1 MTMTTILRGPSAVK
15 SNPVADPTARNSWR
29 DVLKVHPAAELFP
42 MMSEAELVELG
53 EDIKRNGLQRPIS
66 VIFDDAGMWVLDGR
80 NRLDAIERGGFNPI
94 DTDEPDRGFG
104 PLDEDLGLPEHL
116 LPDGIHNYC
125 IDHVISD
132 DPWAYVISANL
143 HRRHLTTEQKRDLI
157 ARVLKA
163 RPQSS
168 NNSIANQIKVDD
180 KTVAKV
186 RRELE
191 GRSEIPNVE
200 VRTDTKGRQ
209 RPATKQPPLR
219 CRTWR
224 SRQRPTASPCT
235 QARYHRSGT
244 RHPALSV
251 SEVLGA
257 VDLDPC
263 WHPNSPVRAT
273 TTYTE
278 EQNGLSVEW
287 HGRLF
292 LNPPYGRAIDAWIEK
307 LVSEHV
313 VGRVIE
319 AVALVPAR
327 VDTEWFR
334 RLDAFPRCFLRGRLT
349 FANAENPAPFP
360 SAAVYIG
367 ENVAK
372 FAATFGRL
380 GSIWVRLDDDGI
392 PPFLRR
398 AAS

>member
-116 LPDGIHNYC
+116 LPEGIHNYC

-209 RPATKQPPLR
+209 QPATKQPPLR

-244 RHPALSV
+244 RHPALSNWCLKYWAR
-251 SEVLGA
+251 STLI
-257 VDLDPC
+257 
-263 WHPNSPVRAT
+263 R
-273 TTYTE
+273 
-278 EQNGLSVEW
+278 
-287 HGRLF
+287 
-292 LNPPYGRAIDAWIEK
+292 
-307 LVSEHV
+307 
-313 VGRVIE
+313 VGTQTR
-319 AVALVPAR
+319 P
-327 VDTEWFR
+327 
-334 RLDAFPRCFLRGRLT
+334 
-349 FANAENPAPFP
+349 
-360 SAAVYIG
+360 
-367 ENVAK
+367 
-372 FAATFGRL
+372 
-380 GSIWVRLDDDGI
+380 
-392 PPFLRR
+392 
-398 AAS
+398 